1 MAKYSYELKK
11 KIVEEYL
18 SGKTSYSVLE
28 DKYQIDESR
37 IKNWVNNYK
46 HFGDEGLMRSRN
58 NREYSVEFKLE
69 AITRYETS
77 ECSYQQLALELGLT
91 NPSIIAN
98 WRRQY
103 REEGIE
109 GLRPH
114 KRGRPVTKKDDHK
127 QRPKSSMENEPL
139 DASTREALENRS
151 RLGLANDRLSN
162 HAERTPHLSKHVQK
176 RQLLRQR
183 IRLAK
188 PARTCPDYRT
198 LYPLLQQRSNQRKVR
213 RPESKAIP

>member
-28 DKYQIDESR
+28 DKYQIDESL

-58 NREYSVEFKLE
+58 NRAYSVEFKLE

-91 NPSIIAN
+91 NPSMIVN
-98 WRRQY
+98 WRRKY

-114 KRGRPVTKKDDHK
+114 KRGRPVTKKDDSN
-127 QRPKSSMENEPL
+127 QTPKSSTNDEPL
-139 DASTREALENRS
+139 DASTREALENRIKELEAENRKLTIQKMYLEQLRS
-151 RLGLANDRLSN
+151 LAREEAMKKRRRSSLNSENNSN
-162 HAERTPHLSKHVQK
+162 
-176 RQLLRQR
+176 
-183 IRLAK
+183 
-188 PARTCPDYRT
+188 
-198 LYPLLQQRSNQRKVR
+198 
-213 RPESKAIP
+213 

>member
-46 HFGDEGLMRSRN
+46 QFGDEGLMRSRN
-58 NREYSVEFKLE
+58 KREYSVEFKLE

-77 ECSYQQLALELGLT
+77 ECSYQQLDLELGLT
-91 NPSIIAN
+91 NPSMIVN

-109 GLRPH
+109 G
-114 KRGRPVTKKDDHK
+114 
-127 QRPKSSMENEPL
+127 
-139 DASTREALENRS
+139 
-151 RLGLANDRLSN
+151 
-162 HAERTPHLSKHVQK
+162 
-176 RQLLRQR
+176 
-183 IRLAK
+183 
-188 PARTCPDYRT
+188 
-198 LYPLLQQRSNQRKVR
+198 
-213 RPESKAIP
+213 

>member
-18 SGKTSYSVLE
+18 SGKTSYRVLE
-28 DKYQIDESR
+28 SKYHVEDSQIL
-37 IKNWVNNYK
+37 KWVNNYK

-58 NREYSVEFKLE
+58 KREYSVEFKLE

-91 NPSIIAN
+91 NPSMIAN

-109 GLRPH
+109 GLQSH
-114 KRGRPVTKKDDHK
+114 KRGRPVTKKSDLN
-127 QRPKSSMENEPL
+127 QASKSATKKEPL
-139 DASTREALENRS
+139 DASTREALENRIKELEAENEILTIQKLYLEELRS
-151 RLGLANDRLSN
+151 LVREEKMRKRRGSSPNSENNSN
-162 HAERTPHLSKHVQK
+162 
-176 RQLLRQR
+176 
-183 IRLAK
+183 
-188 PARTCPDYRT
+188 
-198 LYPLLQQRSNQRKVR
+198 
-213 RPESKAIP
+213 

>member
-1 MAKYSYELKK
+1 MAKYSYELKR

-18 SGKTSYSVLE
+18 SGKTSYSVLG

-58 NREYSVEFKLE
+58 NRAYSVEFKLE

-91 NPSIIAN
+91 NPSMIVN
-98 WRRQY
+98 WRRKY

-114 KRGRPVTKKDDHK
+114 KRGRPVTKKDDRN
-127 QRPKSSMENEPL
+127 QAPNPSKSSEDL
-139 DASTREALENRS
+139 DASTREALENRIKELEAENRKLTIQKMFWEQLRS
-151 RLGLANDRLSN
+151 LEREEATNKRRRSSPNSENNSN
-162 HAERTPHLSKHVQK
+162 
-176 RQLLRQR
+176 
-183 IRLAK
+183 
-188 PARTCPDYRT
+188 
-198 LYPLLQQRSNQRKVR
+198 
-213 RPESKAIP
+213 